1 MFLATVEKKKINWAI
16 NRRRNKHKQILFLF
30 LHQQLLNEMYEFFLF
45 KENLALKK
53 PTYQQDPYNGAD
65 ASLFEA
71 SNAVDGLKSDL
82 SYSGGQCVFSSGQQT
97 AIWWVNLTSILS
109 IHYVTIYYMTN
120 NSPWGMQLITCIN
133 YCYKMISEH
142 QILLLT
148 HLNVLL
154 FFIEPLC

>member
-1 MFLATVEKKKINWAI
+1 MCLPTFEKHNMNWLINSSKKISRSCFYSWIYNCLI
-16 NRRRNKHKQILFLF
+16 
-30 LHQQLLNEMYEFFLF
+30 EMYDFLLI
-45 KENLALKK
+45 KENLAFKK
-53 PTYQQDPYNGAD
+53 PTYQQYLVGGSVT
-65 ASLFEA
+65 SLYDA
-71 SNAVDGLKSDL
+71 SNAVDGLKSNL
-82 SYSGGQCVFSSGQQT
+82 SISGGQCAFSGGSQT
-97 AIWWVNLTSILS
+97 VTCWVNLTSILS